1 MDRRR
6 FKHENEETEPQR
18 RTESEYK
25 IDHLLVHNKPVSL
38 AVWDSVEYPKNVK
51 NAGTKVVF
59 KTESGRIYLFIQL
72 QATSGN
78 KTIQPKSLP
87 ETFINKYQAQ
97 EPGYMELLPGII
109 I

>member
-1 MDRRR
+1 MDRR

-25 IDHLLVHNKPVSL
+25 LIIYLRTINQCHQLY
-38 AVWDSVEYPKNVK
+38 SVEYPKNVK

-59 KTESGRIYLFIQL
+59 KNESGRIYLFIQL
-72 QATSGN
+72 QAASGN
-78 KTIQPKSLP
+78 KTIQPKCLP
-87 ETFINKYQAQ
+87 ETFINKYLAQ